1 MKKDEKNDFVSSA
14 RQMTGTS
21 FPGGRA
27 DSCCGLHPLDR
38 TAFIEEHI
46 QWIQMWEEKRLIN
59 LLFSLKRG
67 KGQRPFPQH
76 LQFITPET
84 SKISQIS
91 ETYPLEGYFSHLR
104 LTKVIYNLTLS
115 HKNSFQ

>member
-46 QWIQMWEEKRLIN
+46 Q
-59 LLFSLKRG
+59 
-67 KGQRPFPQH
+67 
-76 LQFITPET
+76 
-84 SKISQIS
+84 
-91 ETYPLEGYFSHLR
+91 
-104 LTKVIYNLTLS
+104 
-115 HKNSFQ
+115 